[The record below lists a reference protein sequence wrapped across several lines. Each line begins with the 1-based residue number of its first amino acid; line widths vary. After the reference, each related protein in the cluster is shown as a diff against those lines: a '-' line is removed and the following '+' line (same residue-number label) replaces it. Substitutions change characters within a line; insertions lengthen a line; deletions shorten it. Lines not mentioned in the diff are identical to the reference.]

1 MTQAGNTCS
10 LYSVRVTGSE
20 LYFWPALGQVSTLV
34 LPPICSAFSCSIHPT
49 PQSCCPCNCQVMFRL
64 WLLLYCHYSCSGLMR
79 LPIVATG
86 LAAFQKRGPPSI
98 HYTQAA
104 FTKVCISRQSSSV
117 FKLFFFRLNQS
128 WRGHWRPPP
137 SPIWSPPC
145 SYQIFPS
152 RLAPRRR
159 PTFTTWC
166 KLNNTDLYRLS
177 WPYSVPFTKN
187 HLSNT

>member
-1 MTQAGNTCS
+1 MFCIFL
-10 LYSVRVTGSE
+10 LY
-20 LYFWPALGQVSTLV
+20 
-34 LPPICSAFSCSIHPT
+34 PPN

-117 FKLFFFRLNQS
+117 FILCFFQINQS

-137 SPIWSPPC
+137 PNLISVTPPC

-152 RLAPRRR
+152 RLAPRGR
-159 PTFTTWC
+159 PTFTTRC
-166 KLNNTDLYRLS
+166 RLNNTDLMAFMVILCPIS
-177 WPYSVPFTKN
+177 QKSPFKCIN
-187 HLSNT
+187 KLNNNNK